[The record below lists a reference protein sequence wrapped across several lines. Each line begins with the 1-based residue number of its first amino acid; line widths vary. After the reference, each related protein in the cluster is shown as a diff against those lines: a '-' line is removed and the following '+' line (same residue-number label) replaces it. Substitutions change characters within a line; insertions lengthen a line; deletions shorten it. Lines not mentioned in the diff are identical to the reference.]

1 MQIRVLIKPT
11 VCKCNIFTNRSLL
24 HTHPHLWSPKRNQLH
39 YSFSF
44 LPYSSYQVFKIN
56 FPSPHEKKVIGCA
69 EWLRYMSVSVNKQ
82 QIGMYD
88 GSLKMLTLFI
98 RKDIFTTCVIIF
110 EEMPPHMCRKT
121 KDVLF
126 QCCRYS
132 SVTSIHS
139 RVTDGPSYYWLILIL
154 GLPEEL
160 LLLGVL
166 SHLKLLVPSTL

>member
-24 HTHPHLWSPKRNQLH
+24 HTPPHLWSPKRNQLH

-110 EEMPPHMCRKT
+110 EEMPPHVQENKRCFVS
-121 KDVLF
+121 VLQIQF
-126 QCCRYS
+126 SNQ
-132 SVTSIHS
+132 HS
-139 RVTDGPSYYWLILIL
+139 FKGDRWSF
-154 GLPEEL
+154 L
-160 LLLGVL
+160 LLAY
-166 SHLKLLVPSTL
+166 SYSRTA